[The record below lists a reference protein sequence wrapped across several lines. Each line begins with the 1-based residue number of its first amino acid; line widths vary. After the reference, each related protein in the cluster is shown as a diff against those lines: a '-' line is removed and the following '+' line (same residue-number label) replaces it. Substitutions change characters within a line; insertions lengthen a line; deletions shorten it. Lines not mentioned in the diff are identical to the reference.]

1 MRTIKYESNGRIPA
15 PLVEFDAVL
24 VNEDDKAV
32 GVAQCS
38 RYGYVLIW
46 GDGFKGVETVDPPS
60 IDVSIRMAKQALQ
73 ATHCHMEAETRN
85 EREVTPTDIETYTEF
100 RLGMSEMLKEKAR
113 YYTLL
118 EQISEQP
125 WIDKSRCSLA
135 IRVNMLDAVKA
146 FGNDLLAN
154 KEYVRF
160 GDTGIEVPGKA
171 SWVPK
176 MDGGFLQVEFNE
188 WMRLDDFK
196 IRGETDI
203 GCINRIMLKLTAA
216 HASAHKMLSDFQKER
231 EDKLASY
238 KKRLRQLYDHALS
251 ELASNHTVSPLTA
264 LHTWNV
270 LAQIEKVDQI
280 WAAHHGMDS
289 AMTTFSLISWL
300 ACAFMPKETDG
311 ANSENT
317 MTFHM
322 VPNARSIL
330 DECDF
335 IDKGNVQYVKLLD
348 GILTKTSFD
357 VEIVDDEHGYP
368 VLRIKDSDDPICSDY
383 VLCTIE
389 GE

>member
-1 MRTIKYESNGRIPA
+1 MRTIKYESSGRIPA
-15 PLVEFDAVL
+15 PLVEFYALL
-24 VNEDDKAV
+24 VNEDDKSV

-46 GDGFKGVETVDPPS
+46 GDGFKGSETVDPPS
-60 IDVSIRMAKQALQ
+60 LDTSIRMAKQALQ

-85 EREVTPTDIETYTEF
+85 EREVTPADIETYTEF
-100 RLGMSEMLKEKAR
+100 RLSTSEMLKEKAR

-118 EQISEQP
+118 GQISEQP
-125 WIDKSRCSLA
+125 WIDKSMCINAEVMNKLGA
-135 IRVNMLDAVKA
+135 VNE
-146 FGNDLLAN
+146 FGNVLLSSE
-154 KEYVRF
+154 EYVRF
-160 GDTGIEVPGKA
+160 GDSGIEVPGKA
-171 SWVPK
+171 EWIPK
-176 MDGGFLQVEFNE
+176 LDGGFLQVEFNE
-188 WMRLDDFK
+188 WMHLDDFK
-196 IRGETDI
+196 LRGETDI
-203 GCINRIMLKLTAA
+203 GCINRIILKLTVA
-216 HASAHKMLSDFQKER
+216 HASALKMLSEFQKER

-238 KKRLRQLYDHALS
+238 KNRLRQMYDHALR
-251 ELASNHTVSPLTA
+251 ELASNHTVSPLTS
-264 LHTWNV
+264 LHIWNI

-280 WAAHHGMDS
+280 WAAHHGLDS

-311 ANSENT
+311 SNSENT

-335 IDKGNVQYVKLLD
+335 IDRGDVQYVKMLD

-383 VLCTIE
+383 VCTIE

>member
-46 GDGFKGVETVDPPS
+46 GDGFKGFETVDPPS
-60 IDVSIRMAKQALQ
+60 LDTAIRMAKQALQ
-73 ATHCHMEAETRN
+73 ATHCHMESETRN
-85 EREVTPTDIETYTEF
+85 EREVTPADIEAYTEF
-100 RLGMSEMLKEKAR
+100 RLSTSEMLKEKAR
-113 YYTLL
+113 YYILL
-118 EQISEQP
+118 DQISEQP
-125 WIDKSRCSLA
+125 WIDKSMCINA
-135 IRVNMLDAVKA
+135 EVVNKLGAVKE
-146 FGNDLLAN
+146 FGNVLLSSE
-154 KEYVRF
+154 EYVRF
-160 GDTGIEVPGKA
+160 GDSGIEVPGKA
-171 SWVPK
+171 EWIPK
-176 MDGGFLQVEFNE
+176 LDGGFLQVEFNE

-196 IRGETDI
+196 LRGETDI
-203 GCINRIMLKLTAA
+203 GCINRIMLKLTVA
-216 HASAHKMLSDFQKER
+216 HASALKMLSEIQKER
-231 EDKLASY
+231 EDKLNSY
-238 KKRLRQLYDHALS
+238 KKRLRQLYDHALN

-264 LHTWNV
+264 LHIWNI

-280 WAAHHGMDS
+280 WAAHHGLDS

-311 ANSENT
+311 SNSENT

-335 IDKGNVQYVKLLD
+335 IDKGDVQYVKMLD

-383 VLCTIE
+383 VCTIE

>member
-1 MRTIKYESNGRIPA
+1 MRTIKYESSGRIPA
-15 PLVEFDAVL
+15 PLVEFYALL
-24 VNEDDKAV
+24 VNEDDKSV

-46 GDGFKGVETVDPPS
+46 GDGFKGFETVYPPS
-60 IDVSIRMAKQALQ
+60 LDTSIRMAKQALQ

-85 EREVTPTDIETYTEF
+85 EREVTPADIETYTEF
-100 RLGMSEMLKEKAR
+100 RLSTSEMLKEKAR

-118 EQISEQP
+118 DQISEQP
-125 WIDKSRCSLA
+125 WIDKSMCINAEVMNKLG
-135 IRVNMLDAVKA
+135 AVKE
-146 FGNDLLAN
+146 FGNVLLSSE
-154 KEYVRF
+154 EYVRF
-160 GDTGIEVPGKA
+160 GDSGIEVPGKA
-171 SWVPK
+171 EWIPK
-176 MDGGFLQVEFNE
+176 LDGGFLQVEFNE

-196 IRGETDI
+196 LRGETDI
-203 GCINRIMLKLTAA
+203 GCINRIILKLAVA
-216 HASAHKMLSDFQKER
+216 HASSLKMLSEFQKER

-238 KKRLRQLYDHALS
+238 KNRLRQMYDHALR

-264 LHTWNV
+264 LHIWNI
-270 LAQIEKVDQI
+270 LAQIERVDQI
-280 WAAHHGMDS
+280 WAAHHGLDS
-289 AMTTFSLISWL
+289 AMTTFSLISLL

-311 ANSENT
+311 SNSENT

-335 IDKGNVQYVKLLD
+335 IDKGDVQYVKMLD

-383 VLCTIE
+383 VCTIE

>member
-1 MRTIKYESNGRIPA
+1 MRTIKYESSGRIPA
-15 PLVEFDAVL
+15 PLVEFYALL
-24 VNEDDKAV
+24 VNEDDKSV

-46 GDGFKGVETVDPPS
+46 GDGFKGSETVDPPS
-60 IDVSIRMAKQALQ
+60 LDTSIRMAKQALQ

-85 EREVTPTDIETYTEF
+85 EREVTPADIETYTEF
-100 RLGMSEMLKEKAR
+100 RLSTSEMLKEKAR

-118 EQISEQP
+118 DQISEQP
-125 WIDKSRCSLA
+125 WIDKSMCINAEVMNKLGA
-135 IRVNMLDAVKA
+135 VNE
-146 FGNDLLAN
+146 FGNVLLSSE
-154 KEYVRF
+154 EYVRF
-160 GDTGIEVPGKA
+160 GDSGIEVPGKA
-171 SWVPK
+171 EWIPK
-176 MDGGFLQVEFNE
+176 LDGGFLQVEFNE

-196 IRGETDI
+196 LRGETDI
-203 GCINRIMLKLTAA
+203 GCINRIILKLTVA
-216 HASAHKMLSDFQKER
+216 HASALKMLSEFQKER

-238 KKRLRQLYDHALS
+238 KNRLRQMYDHALR
-251 ELASNHTVSPLTA
+251 ELASNHTVSPLTS
-264 LHTWNV
+264 LHIWNI

-280 WAAHHGMDS
+280 WAAHHGLDS

-311 ANSENT
+311 SNSENT

-335 IDKGNVQYVKLLD
+335 IDRGDVQYVKMLD

-383 VLCTIE
+383 VCTIE

>member
-1 MRTIKYESNGRIPA
+1 MRTIKYESSGRIPA
-15 PLVEFDAVL
+15 PLVEFYALL
-24 VNEDDKAV
+24 VNEDDKSV

-46 GDGFKGVETVDPPS
+46 GDGFKGSETVDPPS
-60 IDVSIRMAKQALQ
+60 LDTSIRMAKQALQ

-85 EREVTPTDIETYTEF
+85 EREVTPADIETYTEF
-100 RLGMSEMLKEKAR
+100 RLSTSEMLKEKAR

-118 EQISEQP
+118 GQISEQP
-125 WIDKSRCSLA
+125 WIDKSMCINAEVMNKLGA
-135 IRVNMLDAVKA
+135 VNE
-146 FGNDLLAN
+146 FGNVLLSSE
-154 KEYVRF
+154 EYVRF
-160 GDTGIEVPGKA
+160 GDSGIEVPGKA
-171 SWVPK
+171 EWIPK
-176 MDGGFLQVEFNE
+176 LDGGFLQVEFNE
-188 WMRLDDFK
+188 WMHLDDFK
-196 IRGETDI
+196 LRGETDI
-203 GCINRIMLKLTAA
+203 GCINRIILKLTVA
-216 HASAHKMLSDFQKER
+216 HASALKMLSEFQKER

-238 KKRLRQLYDHALS
+238 KNRLRQMYDHALR
-251 ELASNHTVSPLTA
+251 ELASNHTVSPLTS
-264 LHTWNV
+264 LHIWNI

-280 WAAHHGMDS
+280 WAAHHGLDS

-311 ANSENT
+311 SNSENT

-335 IDKGNVQYVKLLD
+335 IDRGDVQYVKMLD
-348 GILTKTSFD
+348 VILTKTSFD

-383 VLCTIE
+383 VCTIE

>member
-1 MRTIKYESNGRIPA
+1 MRTIKYESTGHIPE
-15 PLVEFDAVL
+15 PLVEFAAVL
-24 VNEDDKAV
+24 ANEDDKAV

-38 RYGYVLIW
+38 RYGYALIW
-46 GDGFKGVETVDPPS
+46 GDGFRGSETVDPPS
-60 IDVSIRMAKQALQ
+60 LDVSILMAKRALQ

-85 EREVTPTDIETYTEF
+85 EREVTASDIETYTEF
-100 RLGMSEMLKEKAR
+100 RLGTSEMLKEKAR
-113 YYTLL
+113 YYILL
-118 EQISEQP
+118 SQIAEQP
-125 WIDKSRCSLA
+125 WIDESRFSIA
-135 IRVNMLDAVKA
+135 IRVNMLGAVKE
-146 FGNDLLAN
+146 FGSALLSN
-154 KEYVRF
+154 KEYLRF

-171 SWVPK
+171 EWIPK
-176 MDGGFLQVEFNE
+176 MDAGFLQVEFNE
-188 WMRLDDFK
+188 WTRLDDFK
-196 IRGETDI
+196 LRGETDI
-203 GCINRIMLKLTAA
+203 GCINRIILKLTVA
-216 HASAHKMLSDFQKER
+216 HASALKMLSEFQKER

-238 KKRLRQLYDHALS
+238 KNRLRQMYGHALR
-251 ELASNHTVSPLTA
+251 ELASNHAVSPLTA
-264 LHTWNV
+264 LHTWNI

-280 WAAHHGMDS
+280 WAAHHGLDS
-289 AMTTFSLISWL
+289 AMTTFSLISLL
-300 ACAFMPKETDG
+300 AGAFMPKETDG

-335 IDKGNVQYVKLLD
+335 IDKGNVQYVKMLD

-383 VLCTIE
+383 VCTIE